1 MARNKYP
8 EETVEKILDVAERLF
23 VERGYEHAT
32 MADIVKGL
40 GGLTKGAVYHHF
52 KSKDEIFEA
61 VFERATRG
69 VVARADEILSD
80 STLTGIEK
88 IRALDG
94 ASADGP
100 SADMWRS
107 MRPSS
112 DPMRSSRLLAREFVD
127 ALEVA
132 HRYVEPAIR
141 EGVAD
146 GTVSSEY
153 PRETAEVMLLL
164 ANMWMVPLFPPRR
177 RRGRVRASRGGARA
191 RDARARRGPRG
202 LGVLRPRA
210 HVGRLLG
217 RTRPRPLGG
226 GRGGLARDAIGRQPR
241 ERLSFA
247 PIYIPTKCMKKRK
260 RWQDTTR

>member
-23 VERGYEHAT
+23 VERGYEHTT
-32 MADIVKGL
+32 MADIVAGL
-40 GGLTKGAVYHHF
+40 GGLTKGAVYYHF

-69 VVARADEILSD
+69 VAARADEILSD
-80 STLTGIEK
+80 GSLTGIEK

-164 ANMWMVPLFPPRR
+164 ANLWMVPLFHPVADAAEFERR
-177 RRGRVRASRGGARA
+177 AAVLVRVMHA
-191 RDARARRGPRG
+191 
-202 LGVLRPRA
+202 LGVDLADWESFDPERMW
-210 HVGRLLG
+210 GDSWG
-217 RTRPRPLGG
+217 E
-226 GRGGLARDAIGRQPR
+226 LARDLAG
-241 ERLSFA
+241 EGEGA
-247 PIYIPTKCMKKRK
+247 
-260 RWQDTTR
+260 

>member
-23 VERGYEHAT
+23 VERGYEHTT
-32 MADIVKGL
+32 MADIVEGL

-94 ASADGP
+94 ASAEGP

-146 GTVSSEY
+146 GTVTCEY
-153 PRETAEVMLLL
+153 PRETAEVMVLL
-164 ANMWMVPLFPPRR
+164 ANMWMVPLFHPLEDEAEFER
-177 RRGRVRASRGGARA
+177 RASVLVRVMHA
-191 RDARARRGPRG
+191 
-202 LGVLRPRA
+202 LGVDLVEWESFDPARMWGESWGELA
-210 HVGRLLG
+210 H
-217 RTRPRPLGG
+217 
-226 GRGGLARDAIGRQPR
+226 D
-241 ERLSFA
+241 LSGEGEGA
-247 PIYIPTKCMKKRK
+247 
-260 RWQDTTR
+260 